1 MALEA
6 LTRLVAHT
14 LDKVDDALF
23 ELADRAEN
31 NALQTRYFDAMRD
44 ARLRRAGVETAFKA
58 RFLEGFERRPAPRGQ
73 GRAGETGGGTLGLV
87 ENDELEVTLAVKGM
101 ISKVRSACE
110 EDLFELDRRI
120 GYLLGDSEQD
130 GWHNPL
136 GPERVCTAFREAC
149 DTLDSSLTLRLLV
162 LKLFDKHA
170 LGELDALY
178 RALNQHLVAQNV
190 LPGLERPALGHPVV
204 RPQRATPGG
213 RAAHQA
219 PAGPLEPDVVAFLQ
233 EVAAVARPGM
243 HLALPD
249 SRADGYTAVVS
260 ALTALQHGEGTP
272 GLPGLAMDP
281 ELVAA
286 GTVNVLRELRSQ
298 GMTRSL
304 NQVDD
309 LMLEVVTLLFDFI
322 LDDAAIPDALKA
334 LIGRLQIPMLKVA
347 ILDKALFA
355 RKTHPARRLLNAMA
369 SAAVG
374 WDPGRHAGDELYR
387 AIERVVQRVVAEF
400 DQNAELFDEL
410 LEEFEGFLARQED
423 GAQQR
428 ADISAKILQGRER
441 LEQAKGSADAELR
454 RALAVQEVPPVV
466 REFLDRHWRN
476 LLVVTHNRD
485 GEDSEAWRS
494 RVQMMDTLVWSVL
507 PKRSPPERRELLA
520 ALPTF
525 ARSLS
530 HAIQVVG
537 MPDDDRDAFLA
548 ELSRC
553 HTAAIRGEPGPG
565 VLAPPRPDAVG
576 TAAGQ
581 ENRPEEP
588 GRSGEDDAGVA
599 ATTAAAGEA
608 PEPVADAAPARDADD
623 VTQRVPEPTSEL
635 EEIVLEGA
643 ATRARV
649 EPPTPPAAPERD
661 THLEAAEQLPMGSWV
676 EFTSVDGVRTRARLT
691 WVSSV
696 TGVYLFTDR
705 KGIKAAER
713 TPAGLA
719 AEFRRGSA
727 RIMESVP
734 LFDRALSQLVRG
746 LRGKSATASP

>member
-1 MALEA
+1 MPAGAAALLRPCREMALET

-58 RFLEGFERRPAPRGQ
+58 RFLEGFERRPPPRAQ

-87 ENDELEVTLAVKGM
+87 DNDELEVTLAVKGM
-101 ISKVRSACE
+101 ISKVRSTCE
-110 EDLFELDRRI
+110 EVLFELDRRV

-170 LGELDALY
+170 LAELDALY
-178 RALNQHLVAQNV
+178 RALNQHLVAHNV

-204 RPQRATPGG
+204 RPQRAPSGG
-213 RAAHQA
+213 RAAH
-219 PAGPLEPDVVAFLQ
+219 PVPGGPLEPDVVAFLQ

-243 HLALPD
+243 SLALPD
-249 SRADGYTAVVS
+249 GRAEGHAAVVS

-272 GLPGLAMDP
+272 GPAGLAVDP
-281 ELVAA
+281 KLVAA

-298 GMTRSL
+298 GMTRNL

-322 LDDAAIPDALKA
+322 LDDAAIPDAMKA

-387 AIERVVQRVVAEF
+387 AVERVVQRVVAEF

-410 LEEFEGFLARQED
+410 LEEFEAFLARQED

-428 ADISAKILQGRER
+428 AGISAKILQGRER
-441 LEQAKGSADAELR
+441 LEQAKESADAELQR
-454 RALAVQEVPPVV
+454 VLAEREIPPVV
-466 REFLDRHWRN
+466 RDFLDRHWRN

-485 GEDSEAWRS
+485 GADSEAWRS
-494 RVQMMDTLVWSVL
+494 RVQMMETLVWSVL

-537 MPDDDRDAFLA
+537 MSDEDRDAFLA

-553 HTAAIRGEPGPG
+553 HTAAIRGEPGP
-565 VLAPPRPDAVG
+565 
-576 TAAGQ
+576 
-581 ENRPEEP
+581 
-588 GRSGEDDAGVA
+588 SGADGAGVA

-608 PEPVADAAPARDADD
+608 AEPVAETAPDPCADEL
-623 VTQRVPEPTSEL
+623 TPRAPESASEL

-643 ATRARV
+643 AARTRQ
-649 EPPTPPAAPERD
+649 PTPPAPERD
-661 THLEAAEQLPMGSWV
+661 AHLEAAEQLAMGSWV
-676 EFTSVDGVRTRARLT
+676 EFTSEDGVRTRARLT

-727 RIMESVP
+727 RVMESVP

-746 LRGKSATASP
+746 LRGKAATASP